1 METVNAVK
9 EVKVCGSSYVVY
21 ITKELKMI
29 GVTPGEKVKVTIEIE
44 N

>member
-21 ITKELKMI
+21 VTKELKMI
-29 GVTPGEKVKVTIEIE
+29 GAVPGDKIKVTMEIQE
-44 N
+44 